1 MEAKRVTLTT
11 ISSTVSSSL
20 MTAGS
25 SNPLRFGADFLAQ
38 ADKSATTGNASATTA
53 TKGSTKTIRL
63 NVELFQ
69 TDSNKYPEFNYAKLL
84 HLEKKKLKKLKQKS
98 NGFSD
103 PFEDNDDDVARIAKE
118 LEKKYGNAYS
128 SGRGKNKRDDVDI
141 GMGYDESDSFID
153 NTEAYDELIPDEV
166 ETIEGGFYINCG
178 ALEFKKLHTESY
190 TTKTDE
196 IIKMP
201 NRPKKRVISSSSE
214 DSSSSGDDEEDD
226 DDDSE
231 EDDDDDETSVETSKS
246 KSSASTN
253 DKKSKSSSSSV
264 TKSNPAKK
272 KAIAPEPGGATKK
285 NKEKNLTSGLS
296 CSASSSPKISA
307 EERASDVERN
317 SKKVEKTTTVK
328 DMLKAQRDNFLKS
341 QSNGEGK
348 GKSSAEDEDDD
359 DSSSD
364 DSEDDDDEEDESD
377 DNSDSNQSETQT
389 SKDKKQASGA
399 EDQGN
404 EKLRTSDTNLPE
416 MEADVLTSIIE
427 FRDGVKSQNLIGKK
441 FQFDDKLSEN
451 FLKIDDS
458 LLCMDKAQRNM
469 VFAHLEFHLSLPRY
483 YFLRKAKQLRIKEE
497 KLKSKRSFN
506 KLHKAITE
514 TMPAV
519 IASYEAELKRYS
531 ELLASNSNTEQPP
544 KMPKKKFPWNT
555 NLRYYFNFYKYIVF
569 EFHLFYIY
577 IRNLLYDVY
586 QVRWTTYPVLGTR
599 KETLEEFITNY
610 MREKVVEIWPKGWM
624 RYEELQKEI
633 EKRKT
638 AAKKAK
644 EKKKV
649 ASATTSGQSSPNPNV
664 ANNPLTSIQIT
675 TVSSLASS
683 STNPGLPNATATTT
697 TTAQP
702 ASYLKQFDELASRSN
717 ANSDTDSVAS
727 SSTSST
733 LKRKNTDANRNKP
746 TKPKAAKL
754 NGDQTK
760 SINNS
765 NNNRNIPPT
774 ISVDLVS
781 PNKRTDHSI
790 NHIMSPT
797 EGSATTSTASSIFSS
812 TTAAVSQP
820 SKHSTNTH
828 VIDLDNY
835 KSVGDIIQTSKQLQ
849 AAAASSS
856 SSLNT
861 NSSTSANTVP
871 RRESSGDSEI
881 EIVGVY
887 PAKQQNKKLKTN
899 NRSVT
904 PNSNYNNTEKTSPTS
919 SHHSHHHN
927 NNNSSNNNRKKG
939 NNTGFTNLPGM
950 DVNKMVNTLMELGDE
965 LQIKPISTSTAQ
977 QQTSSSTQKSQGSGA
992 HQ

>member
-1 MEAKRVTLTT
+1 MTEAKRVTLTT

-25 SNPLRFGADFLAQ
+25 SNPSRFGADFLAQ
-38 ADKSATTGNASATTA
+38 TEKPTTGTTSSAA
-53 TKGSTKTIRL
+53 AKGSTKTIRL

-69 TDSNKYPEFNYAKLL
+69 TDSSKYPEFNYAKLL

-98 NGFSD
+98 NGYSD

-118 LEKKYGNAYS
+118 LEKKYGNTYS

-214 DSSSSGDDEEDD
+214 DSSSSGDDDEDD
-226 DDDSE
+226 DDDS

-246 KSSASTN
+246 KSSASTS
-253 DKKSKSSSSSV
+253 DKKSKPS
-264 TKSNPAKK
+264 TATTSNPAKK
-272 KAIAPEPGGATKK
+272 KPVAPENGGPAKK
-285 NKEKNLTSGLS
+285 NKEKSLTSGLS
-296 CSASSSPKISA
+296 CSASSSPKIPA

-317 SKKVEKTTTVK
+317 AKKVEKTTTVK

-341 QSNGEGK
+341 QTTSSNGEGK
-348 GKSSAEDEDDD
+348 GNSSAEDDD

-364 DSEDDDDEEDESD
+364 DSEDDDDEEGESD
-377 DNSDSNQSETQT
+377 DNSDSNQSATQA
-389 SKDKKQASGA
+389 SKDKKQASGT

-416 MEADVLTSIIE
+416 MESDVLTSIIE
-427 FRDGVKSQNLIGKK
+427 FRDGAKSQNLIGKK

-458 LLCMDKAQRNM
+458 LLCIDKAQRNM
-469 VFAHLEFHLSLPRY
+469 VFAHLEFHLSLPKY
-483 YFLRKAKQLRIKEE
+483 FFLRKAKQLRIKEE

-514 TMPAV
+514 TMSAV
-519 IASYEAELKRYS
+519 TASYEAELRRYS
-531 ELLASNSNTEQPP
+531 ELLASNTNAEQPP

-555 NLRYYFNFYKYIVF
+555 NLR
-569 EFHLFYIY
+569 
-577 IRNLLYDVY
+577 NLLYDVY
-586 QVRWTTYPVLGTR
+586 QGRWTSYPVLGTR
-599 KETLEEFITNY
+599 KETLEDFITNY

-644 EKKKV
+644 EKKKI

-664 ANNPLTSIQIT
+664 SNNPLTSIQIAS
-675 TVSSLASS
+675 VSSLAGA
-683 STNPGLPNATATTT
+683 TTTTGLPNATSTTA
-697 TTAQP
+697 TAQP
-702 ASYLKQFDELASRSN
+702 VSYLKQFEDFARSN

-733 LKRKNTDANRNKP
+733 LKRKNPDATRNKP
-746 TKPKAAKL
+746 MKPKTAKL

-760 SINNS
+760 SINNGS
-765 NNNRNIPPT
+765 NNNKNAPPT

-781 PNKRTDHSI
+781 PSKRTDHSI

-797 EGSATTSTASSIFSS
+797 EGSAATTSTASSIFSA

-820 SKHSTNTH
+820 SKHSTSTH

-835 KSVGDIIQTSKQLQ
+835 KSVGDILQTSKQIQ
-849 AAAASSS
+849 AAANAAT
-856 SSLNT
+856 SLLT
-861 NSSTSANTVP
+861 TVS

-881 EIVGVY
+881 EIVGVF
-887 PAKQQNKKLKTN
+887 PAKQQNKKLKVN
-899 NRSVT
+899 NRSAAS
-904 PNSNYNNTEKTSPTS
+904 NSNYNFNTEKTSTS
-919 SHHSHHHN
+919 SSHHHHN
-927 NNNSSNNNRKKG
+927 NSNNRKKG
-939 NNTGFTNLPGM
+939 GGNSGLTNLPVM

-965 LQIKPISTSTAQ
+965 LQIKPILTSTAQ
-977 QQTSSSTQKSQGSGA
+977 QKTQSSSSSTQMSQGPGS